1 MDSNTARQEAFAQ
14 PSRAREKG
22 GCMYK
27 KRLFLRA
34 PVSKAATLLVGRDA
48 PRHRLV
54 LQNWSLVAPSIS
66 PDGASNGLRPL
77 RLSRRSTAIASD
89 VGLLQD

>member
-14 PSRAREKG
+14 PSRCARERRVHVQ
-22 GCMYK
+22 

-34 PVSKAATLLVGRDA
+34 PVAKAATLLVGRDA

-66 PDGASNGLRPL
+66 LDGASNGLRPL
-77 RLSRRSTAIASD
+77 RLSRRSTAIA
-89 VGLLQD
+89 

>member
-1 MDSNTARQEAFAQ
+1 
-14 PSRAREKG
+14 
-22 GCMYK
+22 MYK

-34 PVSKAATLLVGRDA
+34 PVAEAATLLVGRDA

-66 PDGASNGLRPL
+66 LDGASNGLRPL
-77 RLSRRSTAIASD
+77 RLSRRSTAIAWD